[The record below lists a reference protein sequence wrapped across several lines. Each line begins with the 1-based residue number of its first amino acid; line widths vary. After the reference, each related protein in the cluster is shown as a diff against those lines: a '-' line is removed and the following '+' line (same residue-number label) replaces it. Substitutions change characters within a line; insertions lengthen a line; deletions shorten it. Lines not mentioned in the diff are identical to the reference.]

1 MQSIEEAIGPI
12 LTVLFIAALLAER
25 FFAHHTMPERRW
37 WRSIGAVFLVITAV
51 INIGTPLLLPI
62 DWIAAHSL
70 PPGYKLGVAGG
81 FVLGWVVYSFFYY
94 LWHRFQRRTALVWRL
109 MH

>member
-37 WRSIGAVFLVITAV
+37 WRSIGAVFF
-51 INIGTPLLLPI
+51 GHYRRHQHRHTP
-62 DWIAAHSL
+62 AAADRL
-70 PPGYKLGVAGG
+70 D
-81 FVLGWVVYSFFYY
+81 
-94 LWHRFQRRTALVWRL
+94 RRA
-109 MH
+109 